1 MNLSLGIVGLPNVG
15 KSSLFQ
21 ALTKKTVD
29 IANYPFATIEP
40 NVGVVP
46 VPDARLERLRDV
58 ARSAKIIP
66 AIIEVVDIAGL
77 VAGAHEGE
85 GLGNKF
91 LHHIREVHGIIH
103 LVRAFRDNSIIHVTQ
118 TVDPLRDI
126 AIVATELLLKD
137 LEVVS
142 HAIVKKEKEAKSG
155 DKKIKNE
162 YDAMCAIRAALE
174 AGRQPDRQYADIA
187 NALGLLS
194 AKPVLYVLNGKPED
208 VAGLALPEPH
218 LIIDVNEALGDARRC
233 DLLIAQ
239 SYALLGLIT
248 FFTAGEKETRAWTIP
263 AGWTAKKAGSA
274 IHSDFEERFIR
285 TQVISEKDFVAYG
298 GWTNAK
304 AKGKVRTEGK
314 NYVVQDGDVIEFK
327 I

>member
-40 NVGVVP
+40 NIGIVP
-46 VPDARLERLRDV
+46 VPDARLERLRGV
-58 ARSAKIIP
+58 ARSAKTIP
-66 AIIEVVDIAGL
+66 AIIEIVDIAGL
-77 VAGAHEGE
+77 VEGAHKGE

-103 LVRAFRDNSIIHVTQ
+103 LARAFRDNRIIHVSQ

-126 AIVATELLLKD
+126 DIVATELLLKD
-137 LEVVS
+137 LEAVS
-142 HAIVKKEKEAKSG
+142 HALVKKEKEAKSG
-155 DKKIKNE
+155 DKKIKSE
-162 YDAMCAIRAALE
+162 YDAMCAIRAALG
-174 AGRQPDRQYADIA
+174 AGRQPDRQYADIT
-187 NALGLLS
+187 NVLGLLS

-218 LIIDVNEALGDARRC
+218 LVIDVNKALEDAREC
-233 DLLIAQ
+233 APLITQ
-239 SYALLGLIT
+239 SYTMLGLIT

-285 TQVISEKDFVAYG
+285 AQVIAETDFVAYG
-298 GWTNAK
+298 SWFGAK
-304 AKGKVRTEGK
+304 TKGKVRTEGK
-314 NYVVQDGDVIEFK
+314 NYIVQDGDVIEFK